1 MTAMNRDW
9 STFIQGIGTLHSS
22 RTLRFSDEF
31 REMYM
36 NAFRIPDGGR
46 ILEVGC
52 GTGALAA
59 SLRRWYPAAEITG
72 LDRDSAFVAFARER
86 CPGVRFLE
94 GDATALDFPDGSFDV
109 TISNTVAEH
118 VDPER
123 FFAEQYRVLRPGGVC
138 LTLSA
143 RRGIHVPAP
152 CVDEQTDFER
162 GIWDRVSARFDEIEE
177 RVGMRKY
184 PMDEREYPLCM
195 EEHGFRNVS
204 TEYLAVDLTPDAP
217 GCPRSRARAMI
228 EAERL
233 SALDAL
239 SALEAAAGDLVS
251 GEELARMRALAGGRF
266 DKRLALYQA
275 GERQWDTSVSLTMIL
290 RGEK

>member
-1 MTAMNRDW
+1 MTAVNRDW

-31 REMYM
+31 RERYM
-36 NAFRIPDGGR
+36 DAFRIPDGCR

-59 SLRRWYPAAEITG
+59 SLRRWYPAAQITG
-72 LDRDSAFVAFARER
+72 LDRDSAFVSFARKH

-94 GDATALDFPDGSFDV
+94 GDAAALDFPDGSFDV
-109 TISNTVAEH
+109 TVSNTVAEH
-118 VDPER
+118 VDPAR
-123 FFAEQYRVLRPGGVC
+123 FFAEQYRVLRLGGVC

-143 RRGIHVPAP
+143 RRGIHAPAP
-152 CVDEQTDFER
+152 CVNGQTDFER
-162 GIWDRVSARFDEIEE
+162 EIWDRVSARFDGIEE
-177 RVGMRKY
+177 RVGMGRY
-184 PMDEREYPLCM
+184 AMDEREYPRCL
-195 EEHGFRNVS
+195 EAHGFRNVS
-204 TEYLAVDLTPDAP
+204 TAYLAIALTPDGP
-217 GCPRSRARAMI
+217 DCSRSRARAMI

-251 GEELARMRALAGGRF
+251 GDELARMRALANGRF
-266 DKRLALYQA
+266 DERLALYEA
-275 GERQWDTSVSLTMIL
+275 GEKQWDTSVSLTMVL